1 MDLTS
6 KKVIM
11 IIAPENFRD
20 EEYFHTRESIE
31 KKGVTVEVASLQ
43 KVAVSGIDHVEVE
56 VDKLINEIDDS
67 YDAIV
72 FIGGGGAKIYFDNEI
87 ALDLARK
94 YWENRKIVAA
104 ICIAPLILGHAG
116 LLKDKK
122 ATCWDGSHAELSS
135 FGAEFTG
142 EPVTIDGKLI
152 TGNGPKA
159 AYEFGEAVAG
169 AL

>member
-20 EEYFHTRESIE
+20 EEYFHTRQSLER
-31 KKGVTVEVASLQ
+31 KGVNVEVASTT
-43 KVAVSGIDHVEVE
+43 KMAISAIDHKEVQ
-56 VDKLINEIDDS
+56 VDKLINEIDEN
-67 YDAIV
+67 YDAIIFV
-72 FIGGGGAKIYFDNEI
+72 GGAGARVYFENENALALAKSYYEKGKII
-87 ALDLARK
+87 
-94 YWENRKIVAA
+94 AA

-116 LLKDKK
+116 LLHDKK
-122 ATCWDGSHAELSS
+122 ATCWDGHHAELTG
-135 FGAEFTG
+135 FGAHFTG
-142 EPVTIDGKLI
+142 DLVTVDGQII

-159 AYEFGEAVAG
+159 SYEFGETIAD